1 MAGDRAGSGVGHQG
15 GLLRGGLE
23 PDLEERRALAAEKV
37 EPVGDQEH
45 LLPGAN
51 GGVNTGKWAASLGV
65 LPDEILVVPSSQSV
79 RVQGH
84 RAKLFRTALE
94 VVREGSPLLTQYKT
108 ASATPEAGQ
117 VDGKGATQMKG
128 GVDELEDDWGWLDL
142 DQARDDDDW
151 SWMDDPIEKAFLCNR
166 AIDFE
171 QEAMDFDALPE
182 AVITGSDDHWYYS
195 FEKEWK
201 MEPPVL
207 TESEKEAYIARFP
220 TDEELKDKCHWYNR
234 TRSMC
239 WRMDAGKEC
248 ALCGFQGHVARY
260 CPSPRKWRLEME
272 GKLSKKTRG
281 DRYQIPHRRGSDW
294 MRDQEKLKRGEP
306 PAWMKAM

>member
-1 MAGDRAGSGVGHQG
+1 MAGDRADSGVGHQG

-37 EPVGDQEH
+37 KPVGDQEH
-45 LLPGAN
+45 LLPGTN
-51 GGVNTGKWAASLGV
+51 GGVNTGKRAASLRV

-94 VVREGSPLLTQYKT
+94 VVHEGSPLLTQYKT
-108 ASATPEAGQ
+108 ASATPEAGQVSAKQQVLQFWVCLHSNKMYFMQ

-128 GVDELEDDWGWLDL
+128 GVDELEDDWGWLDH
-142 DQARDDDDW
+142 DQARDDDD
-151 SWMDDPIEKAFLCNR
+151 
-166 AIDFE
+166 
-171 QEAMDFDALPE
+171 QEAMAFDALPE

-220 TDEELKDKCHWYNR
+220 TDEELKDKCHWYN
-234 TRSMC
+234 
-239 WRMDAGKEC
+239 
-248 ALCGFQGHVARY
+248 
-260 CPSPRKWRLEME
+260 
-272 GKLSKKTRG
+272 
-281 DRYQIPHRRGSDW
+281 
-294 MRDQEKLKRGEP
+294 
-306 PAWMKAM
+306 